1 LGRPLAGL
9 PAEAELKQII
19 SDANIITKKFLA
31 NLAPQLKAG
40 QAICFAVPAW
50 RKPGGQL
57 IDLPVLAKLTEMGYN
72 YWDLKHVRREDLVYY
87 REDQVVARRLLRLKK
102 A

>member
-1 LGRPLAGL
+1 
-9 PAEAELKQII
+9 
-19 SDANIITKKFLA
+19 
-31 NLAPQLKAG
+31 
-40 QAICFAVPAW
+40 
-50 RKPGGQL
+50 
-57 IDLPVLAKLTEMGYN
+57 MGYN